1 MPARDPLEASRRSLQ
16 ARALLKAD
24 GTLTGPSLTEG
35 GVEVMRGDRVIATAT
50 YYDGPPPGTPGT
62 VEVVHTAT
70 GAVEI
75 DFATSGRLR
84 AGLAEALGRYLQLD
98 YVDVAGQAPGPRSEA
113 HTSEHESLTHNKY
126 A

>member
-50 YYDGPPPGTPGT
+50 SYEGPQPGTPGT
-62 VEVVHTAT
+62 VEGGDTRT
-70 GAVEI
+70 E
-75 DFATSGRLR
+75 
-84 AGLAEALGRYLQLD
+84 E
-98 YVDVAGQAPGPRSEA
+98 
-113 HTSEHESLTHNKY
+113 HTSEIQALRRSAYADVRGKKKKKKESKEG
-126 A
+126 